1 MQSTK
6 LLVHNECNY
15 RMSTETRVYDETT
28 PGHNVPDELASSD
41 LSYLSD
47 IEEEVNTESFSAASS
62 SAGSS
67 VLNSSQ
73 LATPSIQSDLNS
85 NLTDTGFFS
94 LDWRA
99 ELTPGTV
106 CTTILSVNLIDNTL
120 FSIFESTF

>member
-1 MQSTK
+1 MKFS
-6 LLVHNECNY
+6 VFNRSNY
-15 RMSTETRVYDETT
+15 RMSTGTHVYDEST
-28 PGHNVPDELASSD
+28 PGHSVPDELASSE

-47 IEEEVNTESFSAASS
+47 IEEEVNTESFSATSS
-62 SAGSS
+62 SVGSS

-85 NLTDTGFFS
+85 NWTDTGFFS

-106 CTTILSVNLIDNTL
+106 SMIMPNRVAL
-120 FSIFESTF
+120 